1 MIFPEAQKAFSS
13 VIFSKGQF
21 PVQGSIVS
29 IGEVFT
35 APVIRRYFTWFLV
48 MSDVKVEECDVANP
62 SLTQKVNDPQEFS
75 ASSPDDQSKNVCEG
89 ENKEQ
94 MSVSKEA
101 AKKEKHKKNQIIEAT
116 SEKAK
121 EIKTNN
127 ALAEDVK
134 DDGECSDDEDLEEGE
149 VKDPDDQPVTKEKP
163 KQICR
168 FFNRGVCFYGL
179 QCRFLHLNRDNKGN
193 YNMFAPS
200 PPKNYE
206 STHVGNVISSPGQH
220 AIVHRSATHRSA
232 SDFVPIPPPIPIL
245 PEPESAWE
253 KGLREA
259 KELVKRANKRKEDP
273 DFEEKRLNIK
283 ISTDVTEK
291 EKENDGVKNFTFK
304 KKKREEADVVR
315 YEPTYSEPPYY
326 ESRPQFI
333 GRYENY
339 EIRYTRA
346 DRGGRPR
353 MNRKPYDDR
362 GTRFNQR
369 GEMANWRNDRMEN
382 LSKARGESFFDPWRR
397 SKSPKRLSRERERS
411 RSVCSYS
418 SVSSFTSKSS
428 CSSHSSP
435 YSSSHGGS
443 RSPTEK
449 KNNPPIS
456 DLFPSDGP
464 NQFNTNMLGG
474 RNSRMRSFSRRGT
487 RQVFSRS
494 RTRSSRSR
502 SLSRGRSLYSPLS
515 HSSRSISM
523 DSVSSATSCLSQ
535 SSITSLDRAADPSS
549 IPKKQ
554 EEKLDNSVGPPTTT
568 YFQSPKPI
576 KMSNSNVYFQTKIR
590 DPLEEEFQNSQED
603 PPFQPPPS
611 ILHLLPSEDR
621 ERERPKEL
629 SRSLCPPKQHI
640 KLTLLN
646 KNPQPKFLNVPK
658 TEDVSMMKQTDDA
671 VKVTGFQMGMKATT
685 ISTTLYCSTSTSP
698 SPSTSSCPL
707 PLPLPPVV
715 LKKSAS
721 SRRDELLKQLRAVED
736 AIARKRAKFD

>member
-1 MIFPEAQKAFSS
+1 
-13 VIFSKGQF
+13 
-21 PVQGSIVS
+21 
-29 IGEVFT
+29 
-35 APVIRRYFTWFLV
+35 
-48 MSDVKVEECDVANP
+48 MSDVKAEECDMANP

-89 ENKEQ
+89 ENKGEDSIDPVPQKGRQYAAIEGELDFEIEPGNAEVSRKKKEQ
-94 MSVSKEA
+94 MSVSNEASKE
-101 AKKEKHKKNQIIEAT
+101 EKHKKNQIIQAT
-116 SEKAK
+116 SEKTK

-163 KQICR
+163 RQVCR

-179 QCRFLHLNRDNKGN
+179 QCRFLHLNKDNKGN

-206 STHVGNVISSPGQH
+206 STHVANVISPPGQH
-220 AIVHRSATHRSA
+220 AIVHRSATHRA
-232 SDFVPIPPPIPIL
+232 APDFVPIPPPIPIL

-273 DFEEKRLNIK
+273 DFEEKRLNLK
-283 ISTDVTEK
+283 ISAEVTEK

-346 DRGGRPR
+346 DRGADRGGRPR

-362 GTRFNQR
+362 GARFNQR
-369 GEMANWRNDRMEN
+369 SEMANWRNDRMEN

-464 NQFNTNMLGG
+464 NQFNTNMPGG
-474 RNSRMRSFSRRGT
+474 
-487 RQVFSRS
+487 

-502 SLSRGRSLYSPLS
+502 SLSRGRSLYSSLS

-554 EEKLDNSVGPPTTT
+554 DEKLDNSVGPPATT
-568 YFQSPKPI
+568 YFQPPRPI
-576 KMSNSNVYFQTKIR
+576 KMSNPNVYFQTKIR
-590 DPLEEEFQNSQED
+590 DPLEEEFQRSQAD

-611 ILHLLPSEDR
+611 ILHLLPSEDK

-629 SRSLCPPKQHI
+629 SRSMHPPKQQI

-646 KNPQPKFLNVPK
+646 KNPQPKFINVPK
-658 TEDVSMMKQTDDA
+658 AEDVNMMKQTDDA
-671 VKVTGFQMGMKATT
+671 VKVTGFQIGMKRP
-685 ISTTLYCSTSTSP
+685 P
-698 SPSTSSCPL
+698 SPP
-707 PLPLPPVV
+707 PIIAPPPPPPPVV
-715 LKKSAS
+715 QKKSAS